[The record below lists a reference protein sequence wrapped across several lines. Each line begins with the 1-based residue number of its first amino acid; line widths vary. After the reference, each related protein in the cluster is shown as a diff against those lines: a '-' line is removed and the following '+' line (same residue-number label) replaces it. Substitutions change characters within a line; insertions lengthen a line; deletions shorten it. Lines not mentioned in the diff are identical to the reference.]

1 MERKSTI
8 KVLIADDHSLF
19 RKGIIRLLK
28 DQSNIFI
35 IAEAEN
41 GEELINKYF
50 EVFPDVILVD
60 IAMPF
65 MSGPVAVMNILEKDP
80 EAKALFLS
88 MYDGD
93 EYIFR
98 VLKSGGMGLINKN
111 VMEGE
116 LAYAI
121 TQVYRDEK
129 YFRGKWTNE
138 SLEQIIRDFES
149 YQDENFN
156 SNTEVTYR
164 EKQVLKFLNEG
175 LDTKEM
181 AERLHLSRKTIDF
194 YRANIMRK
202 FNLKTMPD
210 LIRFAIRYFYTKNDL
225 QEPETSYNEHS

>member
-1 MERKSTI
+1 MERNSTI
-8 KVLIADDHSLF
+8 KVLVADDHSLF

-41 GEELINKYF
+41 GEELITKYF
-50 EVFPDVILVD
+50 EFFPDVILVD

-65 MSGPVAVMNILEKDP
+65 MPGPVAVMKILEKDP
-80 EAKALFLS
+80 KAKALFLS

-93 EYIFR
+93 EYIFM

-111 VMEGE
+111 VMDGE

-121 TQVYRDEK
+121 EQVFRGEK

-149 YQDENFN
+149 YQNENLDF
-156 SNTEVTYR
+156 TIEITHR
-164 EKQVLKFLNEG
+164 EEQVLKFLNEG
-175 LDTKEM
+175 LNTKEM
-181 AERLHLSRKTIDF
+181 AEKLQLSRKTIDF

-202 FNLKTMPD
+202 FKLKSMPD
-210 LIRFAIRYFYTKNDL
+210 LIRFAIRYFYVKNDL
-225 QEPETSYNEHS
+225 QQPGT

>member
-1 MERKSTI
+1 MQRKSII
-8 KVLIADDHSLF
+8 KLLVADDHSLF

-35 IAEAEN
+35 LAEAEN

-60 IAMPF
+60 IAMPL
-65 MSGPVAVMNILEKDP
+65 MSGPVAVMKILEKDP
-80 EAKALFLS
+80 KAKALFLS

-93 EYIFR
+93 EYIFKI
-98 VLKSGGMGLINKN
+98 LKSGGMGLINKN

-121 TQVYRDEK
+121 EQVYGGEK

-138 SLEQIIRDFES
+138 SLEQLIRDFES
-149 YQDENFN
+149 YQDENFD
-156 SNTEVTYR
+156 STTEITYR
-164 EKQVLKFLNEG
+164 EEQVLKFLNEG
-175 LDTKEM
+175 LNSKEM

-194 YRANIMRK
+194 YRSSIMRK
-202 FNLKTMPD
+202 FELNTMPD
-210 LIRFAIRYFYTKNDL
+210 LIRFAIRYFYAKNDL
-225 QEPETSYNEHS
+225 QQPGTSYNEHS

>member
-1 MERKSTI
+1 MERKSII
-8 KVLIADDHSLF
+8 KVLVADDHSLF

-41 GEELINKYF
+41 GEELIHKYF
-50 EVFPDVILVD
+50 EFLPDVILVD

-65 MSGPVAVMNILEKDP
+65 MSGPVAVMKILKKDP
-80 EAKALFLS
+80 KAKALFLS

-121 TQVYRDEK
+121 AQVYRDEK

-138 SLEQIIRDFES
+138 SLEQLIRDFES

-156 SNTEVTYR
+156 ITVEVTYR
-164 EKQVLKFLNEG
+164 EKQVLKLLNEG

-181 AERLHLSRKTIDF
+181 AERLQLSRKTIDF
-194 YRANIMRK
+194 YRASIMRK
-202 FNLKTMPD
+202 FKLKTLPD
-210 LIRFAIRYFYTKNDL
+210 LIRFAIRYFYVKNDL
-225 QEPETSYNEHS
+225 QQPGT

>member
-1 MERKSTI
+1 MERKSII
-8 KVLIADDHSLF
+8 KVLVADDHNLF

-35 IAEAEN
+35 VAEAEN
-41 GEELINKYF
+41 GEELIKKYF
-50 EVFPDVILVD
+50 EFSPDVILVD

-65 MSGPVAVMNILEKDP
+65 MSGPVAVMKILEKDP
-80 EAKALFLS
+80 KAKALFLS

-93 EYIFR
+93 EYIYR

-121 TQVYRDEK
+121 AQVYRDEK

-138 SLEQIIRDFES
+138 SLEQLIRDFES
-149 YQDENFN
+149 SQDENLDFT
-156 SNTEVTYR
+156 TEITYR
-164 EKQVLKFLNEG
+164 EEQVLKFLNEG
-175 LDTKEM
+175 LDSKEM
-181 AERLHLSRKTIDF
+181 AERLQLSRKTIDF

-202 FNLKTMPD
+202 FKLKSLPD
-210 LIRFAIRYFYTKNDL
+210 LVRFAIRYFYVKNDL
-225 QEPETSYNEHS
+225 QQPGT